1 MVRNMG
7 ISFSRIFAKQTRMVL
22 LASAVSMALVSVPV
36 SAHHGNAAYDL
47 DKTVTLKVTITGFEF
62 GNPHVQVFFD
72 TKDDRG
78 NILHWNC
85 EGTNPAM
92 LSRIGWTRNTLKAGD
107 QVTVVV
113 HPNKNPDVT
122 VVGLVKVI
130 LANGQVLESRNP
142 V

>member
-1 MVRNMG
+1 
-7 ISFSRIFAKQTRMVL
+7 VL
-22 LASAVSMALVSVPV
+22 LALVVSLVIASVPA

-47 DKTVTLKVTITGFEF
+47 DKTVTLNVTITGFEF

-72 TKDDRG
+72 TKDDKG
-78 NILHWNC
+78 NVLHWNC

-92 LSRIGWTRNTLKAGD
+92 LTRIGWTRNTLKSGD

-122 VVGLVKVI
+122 VVALVKVI

>member
-1 MVRNMG
+1 MRKITLLTFVLSFG
-7 ISFSRIFAKQTRMVL
+7 IAS
-22 LASAVSMALVSVPV
+22 SAVY
-36 SAHHGNAAYDL
+36 AHHGNAAYDQ
-47 DKTVTLKVTITGFEF
+47 DKTVTMKVTITGFEF

-72 TKDDRG
+72 TKDDKD
-78 NILHWNC
+78 NVLHWSC

-92 LSRIGWTRNTLKAGD
+92 LTRIGWTKDSLKPGD

-113 HPNKNPDVT
+113 HPNRNPEVT

-130 LANGQVLESRNP
+130 LANGQVLESHNP

>member
-1 MVRNMG
+1 MHTKVALG
-7 ISFSRIFAKQTRMVL
+7 TL
-22 LASAVSMALVSVPV
+22 LVSLAIASLPT

-47 DKTVTLKVTITGFEF
+47 DKTVTMKVTITDFEF

-72 TKDDRG
+72 TKDDKG
-78 NILHWNC
+78 NVLHWNC

-92 LSRIGWTRNTLKAGD
+92 LTRIGWTRNTLKAGD
-107 QVTVVV
+107 QVTVII

-122 VVGLVKVI
+122 VVALVRVI
-130 LANGQVLESRNP
+130 LANGQVLDSRNP

>member
-1 MVRNMG
+1 VRHT
-7 ISFSRIFAKQTRMVL
+7 RIPLLVL
-22 LASAVSMALVSVPV
+22 LVVLATIAIPAL
-36 SAHHGNAAYDL
+36 AHHGNAAYDA
-47 DKTVTLKVTITGFEF
+47 DKVVSMKVTITGFEF

-72 TKDDRG
+72 TKDENG
-78 NILHWNC
+78 KVLHWSC

-92 LSRIGWTRNTLKAGD
+92 LTRIGWTKDTLKPGD
-107 QVTVVV
+107 QVTVYV

-122 VVGLVKVI
+122 VVGLVKVV

>member
-1 MVRNMG
+1 MKKAVTAFAA
-7 ISFSRIFAKQTRMVL
+7 IAVLFSITGAPL
-22 LASAVSMALVSVPV
+22 
-36 SAHHGNAAYDL
+36 SAHHGNAAYDQ
-47 DKTVTLKVTITGFEF
+47 DKTVTMKVTITAFEF

-72 TKDDRG
+72 TKDEKG
-78 NILHWNC
+78 NVVHWNC

-92 LSRIGWTRNTLKAGD
+92 LTRIGWTKDTLKAGD

-130 LANGQVLESRNP
+130 LPDGQVLESRNP

>member
-1 MVRNMG
+1 MKKAV
-7 ISFSRIFAKQTRMVL
+7 IAFAAIAVL
-22 LASAVSMALVSVPV
+22 FPITGARLA
-36 SAHHGNAAYDL
+36 AHHGNAAYDQ
-47 DKTVTLKVTITGFEF
+47 DKTVTMKVTITAFEF

-72 TKDDRG
+72 TKDEKG
-78 NILHWNC
+78 NVVHWNC

-92 LSRIGWTRNTLKAGD
+92 LTRIGWTKDTLKAGD

-113 HPNKNPDVT
+113 HPNKNPEVT

-130 LANGQVLESRNP
+130 LADGQVLESRNP

>member
-1 MVRNMG
+1 MKHTQ
-7 ISFSRIFAKQTRMVL
+7 IVL
-22 LASAVSMALVSVPV
+22 LALVVSLVIASVPA

-47 DKTVTLKVTITGFEF
+47 DKTVTLNVTITGFEF

-72 TKDDRG
+72 TKDDKG
-78 NILHWNC
+78 DVLHWNC

-92 LSRIGWTRNTLKAGD
+92 LTRIGWTRNTLKPGD

-122 VVGLVKVI
+122 VVALVKVI

>member
-1 MVRNMG
+1 MRN
-7 ISFSRIFAKQTRMVL
+7 AKMAL
-22 LASAVSMALVSVPV
+22 LALAVMLSIVSAPV
-36 SAHHGNAAYDL
+36 SAHHGNAAYDQ
-47 DKTVTLKVTITGFEF
+47 DKTVTMKVTITGFEF

-72 TKDDRG
+72 TKDEKG
-78 NILHWNC
+78 NVLHWSC

-92 LSRIGWTRNTLKAGD
+92 LTRIGWTKDTLKPGD

-130 LANGQVLESRNP
+130 LADGQVLESRNP

>member
-1 MVRNMG
+1 MAVKHTQ
-7 ISFSRIFAKQTRMVL
+7 IVL
-22 LASAVSMALVSVPV
+22 LALVVSLVIASVPA

-47 DKTVTLKVTITGFEF
+47 DKTVTLNVTITGFEF

-72 TKDDRG
+72 TKDDKG
-78 NILHWNC
+78 DVLHWNC

-92 LSRIGWTRNTLKAGD
+92 LTRIGWTRNTLKPGD

-122 VVGLVKVI
+122 VVALVKVI

>member
-1 MVRNMG
+1 MRHVML
-7 ISFSRIFAKQTRMVL
+7 L
-22 LASAVSMALVSVPV
+22 LALVMSFAVTSAPV
-36 SAHHGNAAYDL
+36 SAHHGNAAYDP
-47 DKTVTLKVTITGFEF
+47 DKTVTMKVTITGFEF

-72 TKDDRG
+72 TKDDDGKVR
-78 NILHWNC
+78 HWSC

-92 LSRIGWTRNTLKAGD
+92 LARIGWTKDTLKSGD

-113 HPNKNPDVT
+113 HPNKNPDIT

-130 LANGQVLESRNP
+130 LANGQVLESRNS

>member
-1 MVRNMG
+1 MKYA
-7 ISFSRIFAKQTRMVL
+7 FAL
-22 LASAVSMALVSVPV
+22 LALAAGLAMVSAPV
-36 SAHHGNAAYDL
+36 AAHHGNAAYDP
-47 DKTVTLKVTITGFEF
+47 DKTVTMKVTITGFEF

-72 TKDDRG
+72 TKDEDGKVR
-78 NILHWNC
+78 HWNC

-92 LSRIGWTRNTLKAGD
+92 LTRIGWTKDTLKPGD
-107 QVTVVV
+107 QVTVVI

-130 LANGQVLESRNP
+130 LASGQVLESRNP